1 MERRNEGDRTIV
13 SGFTRRHKLNPD
25 SKTPAFQDARHR
37 SVLRRTSG
45 VLGVILAGLLG
56 GSGCATVNTFETAEV
71 LKPGHT
77 TLLVGVV
84 LGGSPIDERN
94 QEPRKGAI
102 PFGEGLHLKARLGL
116 LPHFEVA
123 VQTNGGAF
131 GYGAKTGIS
140 TGRFKVAA
148 GFGRGMGGAEGNGL
162 NGYVSQDIRTTF
174 GGITVAFNNVYAG
187 YRLTDYRW
195 SKKVP
200 DRNRET
206 FNAVVP
212 GVVIG
217 MVGTHGQRAN
227 LVAEFNVTRFPE
239 RLRGSFGAGVRIQ
252 LGALWNR

>member
-1 MERRNEGDRTIV
+1 MMERRNEGDRTIV

-25 SKTPAFQDARHR
+25 SKTPAFQDAHHR

-45 VLGVILAGLLG
+45 VLVVILAGLLG
-56 GSGCATVNTFETAEV
+56 G
-71 LKPGHT
+71 
-77 TLLVGVV
+77 
-84 LGGSPIDERN
+84 
-94 QEPRKGAI
+94 
-102 PFGEGLHLKARLGL
+102 
-116 LPHFEVA
+116 
-123 VQTNGGAF
+123 
-131 GYGAKTGIS
+131 
-140 TGRFKVAA
+140 
-148 GFGRGMGGAEGNGL
+148 
-162 NGYVSQDIRTTF
+162 
-174 GGITVAFNNVYAG
+174 ITVAFDNVYAG

-212 GVVIG
+212 GLVIG
-217 MVGTHGQRAN
+217 IVETAGQRAN